1 MESFWKALWWMGA
14 ERGGGR
20 GWDACWEVTE
30 APQPRVWGSKITVFL
45 AARII
50 MNNWFNKCH
59 GGALTRLTYRLDDI
73 KNNIFWC
80 VLLRIWHVPPALS
93 SGSITFIPHPQWGWI
108 GICTLRRCPA
118 VCSAYKSLRNTS
130 LCCFLFSL
138 EGTGYVERKCGLS

>member
-1 MESFWKALWWMGA
+1 MGV

-30 APQPRVWGSKITVFL
+30 APRPRVWGGKITVFQ

-50 MNNWFNKCH
+50 MPQWIQQMPWKGPDKTHLPARWHYENNTLWKQHISF
-59 GGALTRLTYRLDDI
+59 
-73 KNNIFWC
+73 
-80 VLLRIWHVPPALS
+80 LLRIWHGPPALS
-93 SGSITFIPHPQWGWI
+93 SGNVTFIPHLQWGWI

-130 LCCFLFSL
+130 LGCFLFSL
-138 EGTGYVERKCGLS
+138 EGPGYVERKCGLS